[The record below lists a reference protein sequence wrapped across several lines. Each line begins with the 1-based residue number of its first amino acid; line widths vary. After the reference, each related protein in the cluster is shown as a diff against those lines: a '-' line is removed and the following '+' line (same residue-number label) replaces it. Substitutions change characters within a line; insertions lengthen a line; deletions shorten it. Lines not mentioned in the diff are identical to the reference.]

1 MTSYVEVGHA
11 RQEIASGA
19 ARNLEVSHT
28 APEARDKQQIVRERV
43 GKRVLNQL
51 SERERH
57 GDR

>member
-28 APEARDKQQIVRERV
+28 APEDT
-43 GKRVLNQL
+43 LW
-51 SERERH
+51 
-57 GDR
+57 

>member
-28 APEARDKQQIVRERV
+28 APAGVKGALFWHVN
-43 GKRVLNQL
+43 K
-51 SERERH
+51 
-57 GDR
+57 

>member
-28 APEARDKQQIVRERV
+28 APGDMYCVFLFQWDGLNFSSSENTQSL
-43 GKRVLNQL
+43 VLKI
-51 SERERH
+51 
-57 GDR
+57 

>member
-28 APEARDKQQIVRERV
+28 APEYAVR
-43 GKRVLNQL
+43 GFGSAY
-51 SERERH
+51 SEWVIFFVRNSPLP
-57 GDR
+57 